1 MTNNEP
7 NQQQYPQNY
16 PPYED
21 EINLIDYLLV
31 LWKWKW
37 LIIAGTLICGVVAAV
52 ISLQMPRIYEISTVI
67 EPGIV
72 GVKDD
77 GGFIYIDSVAN
88 ISGKINGDVYNKR
101 IQKALN
107 LDPLKTG
114 VKFNSAVVKKTNLI
128 KVSSQW
134 EKGGTDLGIKVT
146 GQLVQLL
153 SDNYGEIVEERKGD
167 YDKQIFMKQSEIN
180 EIETQRKDIDK
191 RIDLKLSSIEKTQ
204 KEIKLQQA
212 NLKNVGQRK
221 EELLEE
227 IKGVKENTEK
237 IIQQR
242 DTLLK
247 DKNPGKDISLLL
259 YSTTI
264 QQNVA
269 YFNQLST
276 QIYDL
281 RTSEKKTEAE
291 VDKLNKTIDNT
302 KTEIERLKLGKT
314 ERLQIKI
321 NNINAQINSLNLKKG
336 LISNIRIIQEPEV
349 SLYPVKPKKKQ
360 IVMLSVVVGLFFMVF
375 LAFFV
380 EYIKN
385 ASKVSSANKR
395 A

>member
-21 EINLIDYLLV
+21 EINLIDYLRV

-37 LIIAGTLICGVVAAV
+37 LIMAGTLVCGIVAAV
-52 ISLQMPRIYEISTVI
+52 ISLQMPKIYEVSMVI
-67 EPGIV
+67 GPGIS

-77 GGFIYIDSVAN
+77 GSFMYIDSVAD
-88 ISGKINGDVYNKR
+88 ISGKINGGIYSKR

-114 VKFNSAVVKKTNLI
+114 VKFKSANVKGANMVNIT
-128 KVSSQW
+128 SQW
-134 EKGGTDLGIKVT
+134 QEVNTELGMKVT
-146 GQLVQLL
+146 EQMVHLL
-153 SDNYGEIVEERKGD
+153 SNDYVKIIEHRKGD
-167 YDKQIFMKQSEIN
+167 YDRQIEF
-180 EIETQRKDIDK
+180 
-191 RIDLKLSSIEKTQ
+191 KLNSIGKTQ
-204 KEIKLQQA
+204 NEIKLQQA
-212 NLKNVGQRK
+212 NLKNIRQMK
-221 EELLEE
+221 EELLVE

-247 DKNPGKDISLLL
+247 DKNSGEDISLLL

-269 YFNQLST
+269 YFNQLNT
-276 QIYDL
+276 QIYDF
-281 RTSEKKTEAE
+281 RTGEKKIEAE
-291 VDKLNKTIDNT
+291 SNRLSKNIDDI
-302 KTEIERLKLGKT
+302 KAEINILG
-314 ERLQIKI
+314 
-321 NNINAQINSLNLKKG
+321 LKKG
-336 LISNIRIIQEPEV
+336 LISNIKVIQEPEI

-360 IVMLSVVVGLFFMVF
+360 IVILSVVVGLFFMIF
-375 LAFFV
+375 LAFFI

-385 ASKVSSANKR
+385 ATPSTKQK
-395 A
+395 